1 MLENS
6 PLRRLL
12 LCPIHISYTTSK
24 HNKINSNA
32 KFIYGD
38 VLHEKLHILYAVTYI
53 LYAHH
58 RG

>member
-1 MLENS
+1 MLEKS
-6 PLRRLL
+6 PSRRLL

-24 HNKINSNA
+24 HKINNNA

-38 VLHEKLHILYAVTYI
+38 VLYEKLHILYAVTYI